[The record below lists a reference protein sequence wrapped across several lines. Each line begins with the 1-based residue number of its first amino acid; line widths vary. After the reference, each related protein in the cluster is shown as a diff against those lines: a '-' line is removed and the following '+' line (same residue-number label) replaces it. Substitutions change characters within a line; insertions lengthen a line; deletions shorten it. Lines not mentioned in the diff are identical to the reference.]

1 MCFFTSFVLLRRF
14 LSQLSIFWLEH
25 FLNHVNTRTAS
36 LKDFPL
42 VTQVINKNY
51 FQTFFFSSDSLF
63 IVRGILGWILRLRRK
78 IKWNISI
85 DRKGLSWVII
95 RRKKGRKK
103 TVIFLHGNSFFFL
116 VSVRMTTRIFLSF
129 RVAPPH
135 RRTYYTQIQKK
146 CLYWRNSIEILKS
159 FIKHEAWQLIYQIK

>member
-51 FQTFFFSSDSLF
+51 FQTFSSLPIPFSSFEGYWDGYCVFEGKLNGTSASIERDYLE
-63 IVRGILGWILRLRRK
+63 LSSDERK
-78 IKWNISI
+78 EE
-85 DRKGLSWVII
+85 
-95 RRKKGRKK
+95 KKNCYFSTWK
-103 TVIFLHGNSFFFL
+103 F
-116 VSVRMTTRIFLSF
+116 IFLSRLSQDDNKNLSF
-129 RVAPPH
+129 ISSSTPAP
-135 RRTYYTQIQKK
+135 KNL
-146 CLYWRNSIEILKS
+146 LYPNTKEMSILK
-159 FIKHEAWQLIYQIK
+159 K